1 MRKEDETMKKQY
13 EEPSIEVVKVQT
25 KADILLLSDAEI
37 DVGDLIEPDFPEVDI
52 DISGLFN

>member
-1 MRKEDETMKKQY
+1 MKKTY
-13 EEPSIEVVKVQT
+13 TIPTIETVTLQT